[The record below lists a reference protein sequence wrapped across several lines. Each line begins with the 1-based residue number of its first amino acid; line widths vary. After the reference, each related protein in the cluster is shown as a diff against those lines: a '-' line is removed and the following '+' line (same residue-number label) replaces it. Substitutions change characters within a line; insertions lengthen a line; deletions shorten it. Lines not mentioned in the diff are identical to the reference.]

1 LRLDVLAKRI
11 KARPD
16 RLRQV
21 LRALIGNDIFSCDS
35 SGELYSNNH
44 RSELLRSDHWTR
56 WHNWVELYG
65 TEFFDI
71 ARGIPGSLKE
81 GGERSAAQINFDTN
95 ESMFKY
101 FESRGWLARLH
112 RTLGGGAI
120 AQAPGILADYPW
132 HEVGDKTVMDIG
144 GGGGALIASL
154 LRQNPA
160 MRGGVFDLPSTI
172 EHIRPSFEAEGQF
185 SDVHARVSQSDLV
198 AGDFF
203 AEVPSY
209 EVYTMKWCLHDWND
223 SEVVKILRN
232 IRKAI
237 KVTAISRLVVLE
249 SILSYTHMGR
259 LARYGD
265 INMMMTAKGQ
275 ERNEDEWR
283 RIVDEAGWR
292 LDSIRPLRNTWVCAI
307 DLRP

>member
-1 LRLDVLAKRI
+1 
-11 KARPD
+11 
-16 RLRQV
+16 
-21 LRALIGNDIFSCDS
+21 
-35 SGELYSNNH
+35 
-44 RSELLRSDHWTR
+44 
-56 WHNWVELYG
+56 
-65 TEFFDI
+65 
-71 ARGIPGSLKE
+71 
-81 GGERSAAQINFDTN
+81 
-95 ESMFKY
+95 MFKY

-223 SEVVKILRN
+223 S
-232 IRKAI
+232 I